1 MPLGHLSAR
10 IDRYA
15 YTNNLSKVSPLTK
28 IFFSVSVLLISVS
41 VTSYLVPI
49 ITFLAASLLL
59 IGYAKIPVHF
69 YWKLLRYP
77 LIMTVLSCFFIAFF
91 FGYGQSFVDIIL
103 PWFRWTVFNNGISMA
118 VLAFLRVMGG
128 LSCLYFLVLT
138 TPMTDILITSKKMHI
153 PMILIEMS
161 LLVYRY
167 IFLFLD
173 NATQMN
179 IAQNLRLGNSN
190 MKRRFRSLALLAGNL
205 FIRTLEQGE
214 RTFTAM
220 IARGYDGK
228 IISLED
234 LPQMKL
240 SSIIGIIFF
249 DFLLLTISFVNVHLW
264 SL

>member
-1 MPLGHLSAR
+1 
-10 IDRYA
+10 
-15 YTNNLSKVSPLTK
+15 
-28 IFFSVSVLLISVS
+28 
-41 VTSYLVPI
+41 
-49 ITFLAASLLL
+49 
-59 IGYAKIPVHF
+59 
-69 YWKLLRYP
+69 
-77 LIMTVLSCFFIAFF
+77 
-91 FGYGQSFVDIIL
+91 
-103 PWFRWTVFNNGISMA
+103 MA

-190 MKRRFRSLALLAGNL
+190 MKRKFKSMALLAGNL

-228 IISLED
+228 IISLDD
-234 LPQMKL
+234 LSPMKL
-240 SSIIGIIFF
+240 SSIVVIIFF
-249 DFLLLTISFVNVHLW
+249 DFLLVAISFLNVHLW